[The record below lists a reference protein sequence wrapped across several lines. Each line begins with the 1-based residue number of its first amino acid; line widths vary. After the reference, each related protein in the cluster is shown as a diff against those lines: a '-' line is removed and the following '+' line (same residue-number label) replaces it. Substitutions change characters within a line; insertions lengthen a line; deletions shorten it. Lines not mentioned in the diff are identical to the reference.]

1 MKKEKV
7 VFVPFRNDVKIK
19 GTVVN
24 IFETRLFTA
33 LTVKIVKSRYIINYP
48 TVYFY
53 GKKGKEKIKDI
64 KKYDYIDLYGKFD
77 RKELKKDRGLQPVI
91 VGFAAEKIAEEENE
105 NEVSF
110 VGRIVK
116 LENLGDGL
124 EKIII
129 KNTVLKDNYCNIE
142 VFDYKKSGLTDKFKV
157 GDVVKIKADIQTKR
171 RVDKDNEVHYYQDI
185 VLEEIEKVN

>member
-1 MKKEKV
+1 
-7 VFVPFRNDVKIK
+7 
-19 GTVVN
+19 
-24 IFETRLFTA
+24 
-33 LTVKIVKSRYIINYP
+33 
-48 TVYFY
+48 
-53 GKKGKEKIKDI
+53 
-64 KKYDYIDLYGKFD
+64 
-77 RKELKKDRGLQPVI
+77 
-91 VGFAAEKIAEEENE
+91 
-105 NEVSF
+105 
-110 VGRIVK
+110 